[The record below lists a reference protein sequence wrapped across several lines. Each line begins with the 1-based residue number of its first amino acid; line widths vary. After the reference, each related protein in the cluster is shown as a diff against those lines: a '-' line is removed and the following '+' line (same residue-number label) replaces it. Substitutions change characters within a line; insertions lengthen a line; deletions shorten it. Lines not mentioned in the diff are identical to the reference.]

1 MLPEIYDSEIDKI
14 HRLTDALNTKY
25 KQGVRDVQG
34 AQDEIKER
42 FAGIG
47 FVVTVKWWE
56 TNVEGLYL
64 PEVEFTGRTDP
75 NFVFDQNQQVH
86 EVTSDLLGLGEGG
99 VIKSDLSS
107 LILPPGHKH

>member
-14 HRLTDALNTKY
+14 HRLLEDLRRKAETPQNLQAF
-25 KQGVRDVQG
+25 
-34 AQDEIKER
+34 QDEIKER
-42 FAGIG
+42 FADLG

-56 TNVEGLYL
+56 SNVQGVSI
-64 PEVEFTGRTDP
+64 PEIEITGRTDP

-86 EVTSDLLGLGEGG
+86 EVTNDRLGIGEGG